1 MSFPPPSTPPLS
13 SQVVTEELG
22 IKMEKLELT
31 NLGGAKKVTVTKD
44 DTIVLHGR
52 GKYFPAVVCVCVC
65 ACVCVCYSSVII
77 LDDPNTKPA
86 SHLCCSRFTTLVLDS
101 HV

>member
-1 MSFPPPSTPPLS
+1 MCVCACALQQWFGEQSR
-13 SQVVTEELG
+13 
-22 IKMEKLELT
+22 